1 MKIMHIA
8 DVHLDSAF
16 SGFERDASDKKR
28 EQLRNCFASAM
39 ERAREMGV
47 SLILIAGDL
56 FDTPFCSSAT
66 RKSVFDAIESA
77 GCPVV
82 IAPGNHDYYNKNGT
96 YADKNLPDNAFVF
109 TSSELGRF
117 DFDELGVSVL
127 GYAFTSDKYEENPL
141 ASDVP
146 LSSDN
151 LNILCAHADLGAP
164 FSKYAPISAN
174 AIARGGFVY
183 AALGHVHIAPTPV
196 MAGNTVIAY
205 SGFAQG
211 RSFDELGEGGV
222 YVIDLDR
229 ENKSVELE
237 RVPLSSLVYR
247 IEALDITACTS
258 DDQVKTK
265 MRELIEIKEINENTA
280 LRIVLKGA
288 IPSGYNVN
296 EAALENDAAF
306 SSLALLQV
314 RNESVA
320 NFDLEYLER
329 DMTVRGEVYRQLLP
343 LLNSDDDEER
353 KKAALALKFALAAL
367 DKREF
372 GVD

>member
-1 MKIMHIA
+1 M
-8 DVHLDSAF
+8 
-16 SGFERDASDKKR
+16 GKKCNSKKKCNFKNP
-28 EQLRNCFASAM
+28 QLN
-39 ERAREMGV
+39 V
-47 SLILIAGDL
+47 
-56 FDTPFCSSAT
+56 
-66 RKSVFDAIESA
+66 
-77 GCPVV
+77 
-82 IAPGNHDYYNKNGT
+82 
-96 YADKNLPDNAFVF
+96 
-109 TSSELGRF
+109 SSE
-117 DFDELGVSVL
+117 
-127 GYAFTSDKYEENPL
+127 
-141 ASDVP
+141 
-146 LSSDN
+146 N

-174 AIARGGFVY
+174 AIARGGFAY
-183 AALGHVHIAPTPV
+183 AALGHVHNPPAPI

-211 RSFDELGEGGV
+211 RSFDELGEGGAYIV
-222 YVIDLDR
+222 ELDR
-229 ENKSVELE
+229 DNKSVELE

-247 IEALDITACTS
+247 IEALDITACKS
-258 DDQVKTK
+258 DAQVKEK
-265 MRELIEIKEINENTA
+265 MQELIEIKEINEDTA

-288 IPSGYNVN
+288 VPSEYNVN
-296 EAALENDAAF
+296 EASLESDANF
-306 SSLALLQV
+306 SSLSLLQV